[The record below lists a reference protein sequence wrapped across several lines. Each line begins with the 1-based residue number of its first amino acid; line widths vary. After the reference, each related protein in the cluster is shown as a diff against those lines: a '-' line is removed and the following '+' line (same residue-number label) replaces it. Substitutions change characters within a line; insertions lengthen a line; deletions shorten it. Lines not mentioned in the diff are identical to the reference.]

1 MTKLSPQ
8 FSHFCARLWR
18 TSRLRLSKVA
28 VNFSWHQHIR
38 PRLNNHNFGNTW
50 FSSLKVFSVL
60 VQKVQNSSDLCHSQF
75 WILAAFSIFAD
86 LPADSH
92 LLENVYF
99 FQGKIWMKYTYKQIA
114 AHVSFLG
121 CLMPLSYTYSSSIV
135 LCHFVQRANNP
146 YISGSYVCHFWRN
159 QHHLQHFLN
168 AFAKSCFHSDI
179 SLCEIWIC
187 LWLVELEMILLHTT
201 WLPRKTKSFWKRFQA
216 QISENICQQIH
227 SIFVNKYTWYF

>member
-99 FQGKIWMKYTYKQIA
+99 SREKYGMKYTYKQIA

-135 LCHFVQRANNP
+135 LCLFVQRAYYP
-146 YISGSYVCHFWRN
+146 YIWF
-159 QHHLQHFLN
+159 
-168 AFAKSCFHSDI
+168 
-179 SLCEIWIC
+179 IC
-187 LWLVELEMILLHTT
+187 LTFLTQSTSLTT
-201 WLPRKTKSFWKRFQA
+201 FFKRFCKKLFSFWLFLFVKSGFVFGWLNLKWSFSTPLGCREKLNPFGKDSKPRFPK
-216 QISENICQQIH
+216 
-227 SIFVNKYTWYF
+227 IFVNKFTRYL

>member
-8 FSHFCARLWR
+8 FSHFCARLRR

-38 PRLNNHNFGNTW
+38 PRLNNHIFGNTW

-99 FQGKIWMKYTYKQIA
+99 SGGKYAMKYTYQQIA
-114 AHVSFLG
+114 SHVSCLG
-121 CLMPLSYTYSSSIV
+121 CLITILTLPHLICAF
-135 LCHFVQRANNP
+135 LFKEPIIR
-146 YISGSYVCHFWRN
+146 ISGSYV
-159 QHHLQHFLN
+159 
-168 AFAKSCFHSDI
+168 
-179 SLCEIWIC
+179 
-187 LWLVELEMILLHTT
+187 
-201 WLPRKTKSFWKRFQA
+201 
-216 QISENICQQIH
+216 
-227 SIFVNKYTWYF
+227 

>member
-1 MTKLSPQ
+1 VVISVTKLSPQ
-8 FSHFCARLWR
+8 FSQFCARLWR

-99 FQGKIWMKYTYKQIA
+99 SRKKYGMKYTYLKVYFIPY
-114 AHVSFLG
+114 G
-121 CLMPLSYTYSSSIV
+121 MKYTYLKVYFIPYFSIFPY
-135 LCHFVQRANNP
+135 FVIFDAINITCN
-146 YISGSYVCHFWRN
+146 IS
-159 QHHLQHFLN
+159 QTILQKVGFILT
-168 AFAKSCFHSDI
+168 F

-227 SIFVNKYTWYF
+227 SIFVN